1 MIKKQIILL
10 GISIIFVS
18 LIFSGFS
25 SAATVTNAN
34 NSILTTTLQSSS
46 VSTSHI
52 IPKVVGVNPGNEVIK
67 VTFNE
72 PIKSGPAHLGIS
84 VKSSS
89 GKIIPITKTISKNV
103 LLINHTTGTF
113 VKGNKYI
120 LYLPKNSISD
130 LANDEL
136 PTAFSSSFIIDNTP
150 PNVTANVPG
159 GLYNI
164 SKSVTLKINEPGTIY
179 YTTNGTSPTI
189 HSSKYITPI
198 IVSNT
203 ETLKYIGNDLSN
215 NLSPI
220 YSNKYTIDKI
230 PPTAS
235 VTPPGSYYNSLKT
248 VTLSMSEPGA
258 IYYTVNGNNPTTA
271 DTKYINPIVISSTTT
286 LKFIAR
292 DLAGNLSPTYTQTYN
307 IDTTIPT
314 ASADILGGLYN
325 TYKTVNL
332 SMSEPG
338 NIYYTLDGSTPNTSS
353 NLYNTP
359 IMITSSKTLKYIAV
373 DMAFNTSPIY
383 TQDYTIDT
391 IPPTTSV
398 DPISGTYNNTQSIIL
413 GMSEPGNIYYTLDG
427 TVPTTF
433 STKYTNPIIISS
445 AETLMF
451 FAEDLAGN
459 TSPLDIELYN
469 VNDTVS
475 PTVNTDTIG
484 GPYNTTKT
492 VTLSMSEPG
501 SIYYTINGNDPSTS
515 SNLYTGPIT
524 IVTSTTLK
532 YMAVDMAN
540 NTSPIYTQIYN
551 IDTIPPTASATPSG
565 SYYNS
570 DQNVIISMS
579 EPGTIYY
586 TTDGTIPTTSSSTY
600 TNPIT
605 IASSTNLK
613 YLAIDLAGNKSPI
626 YTDTY
631 TIDTIPPTASATP
644 SGSYY
649 NSDQN
654 VIISMSEPGTIY
666 YTTDGTIPTTSSS
679 TYTNPITIASSTN
692 LKYLAI
698 DLAGNKSPIY
708 TEIYNILPTSSATPT
723 GGLYNSAQF
732 ITLIMNEP
740 GTIYYTTDGTTPTN
754 NSNIYTNPL
763 TVTSNTT
770 LKYLAIDSLGNQ
782 SPIYNQTYNID
793 TTPPTVTLIDPSN
806 NAVNVPVNKVINITF
821 NEPIK
826 SGSTYSNIYLEY
838 GNYQIPIT
846 KSINNNVL
854 TITPSYLNQITG
866 YSLIMPTNSITDLAG
881 NPLQQYTSSFTTTGP
896 LLKII
901 SLSGS
906 YSDGTLTVQS
916 TITNQGTA
924 SGSGYVYYSL
934 YSSLGSYYVSN
945 LAAGNSITIS
955 RSYPI
960 TVPTTGDYTLSA
972 SVNGMT
978 FTDPNTIP
986 ITYTSPPSLT
996 LTEVG
1001 QNDIENFDGEVYIST
1016 EVKNIG
1022 GAPATGYSITY
1033 SLYRY
1038 STNALIKTL
1047 GTYVEPYTTN
1057 PGSYTDMEP
1066 GFSTSGLTTDY
1077 YYIKAVLTSTGQ
1089 TMSSPE
1095 FLLQL

>member
-52 IPKVVGVNPGNEVIK
+52 IPKVVGVNPGNKWTNIPANEVIK

-626 YTDTY
+626 YT
-631 TIDTIPPTASATP
+631 
-644 SGSYY
+644 
-649 NSDQN
+649 
-654 VIISMSEPGTIY
+654 
-666 YTTDGTIPTTSSS
+666 
-679 TYTNPITIASSTN
+679 
-692 LKYLAI
+692 
-698 DLAGNKSPIY
+698 
-708 TEIYNILPTSSATPT
+708 EIYNILPTSSATPT

-960 TVPTTGDYTLSA
+960 TVPTTGDYALSA

>member
-52 IPKVVGVNPGNEVIK
+52 IPKVVGVNPGNKWTNIPANEVIK

-524 IVTSTTLK
+524 IATSTTLK

-551 IDTIPPTASATPSG
+551 
-565 SYYNS
+565 
-570 DQNVIISMS
+570 
-579 EPGTIYY
+579 
-586 TTDGTIPTTSSSTY
+586 
-600 TNPIT
+600 
-605 IASSTNLK
+605 
-613 YLAIDLAGNKSPI
+613 
-626 YTDTY
+626 
-631 TIDTIPPTASATP
+631 IDTIPPTASATP

-960 TVPTTGDYTLSA
+960 TVPTTGDYALSA